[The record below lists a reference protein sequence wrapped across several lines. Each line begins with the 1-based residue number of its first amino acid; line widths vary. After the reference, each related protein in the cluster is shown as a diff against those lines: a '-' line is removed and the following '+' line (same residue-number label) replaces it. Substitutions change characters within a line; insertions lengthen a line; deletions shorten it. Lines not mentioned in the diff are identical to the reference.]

1 MLKKILKLL
10 AAFALIA
17 VLSFAIVAIYTFSTV
32 EIMKSGLNTLVGKD
46 VYTSFEPS
54 KEYQS
59 VSQMRLIWID
69 KNLGKA
75 AILLKAIS
83 KREKLSIFPS
93 LNNRDNF
100 ELSCGGEALSLS
112 NPNIAVPL
120 FL

>member
-69 KNLGKA
+69 KNYCNVTLIAGA
-75 AILLKAIS
+75 TPPAV
-83 KREKLSIFPS
+83 RVLSS
-93 LNNRDNF
+93 
-100 ELSCGGEALSLS
+100 
-112 NPNIAVPL
+112 
-120 FL
+120 